1 MKWIK
6 KYETFTNDNNRDSSS
21 IDYLPKFNPAIKQE
35 ATEFVE
41 SLLKSD
47 YDKLFKLVGMEM
59 PEVGSSEM
67 DELFDEVREK
77 AIEYY
82 VNNPEAIGKE
92 IELKSFK
99 VNGGDGASRTNNIGG
114 TSFAN
119 SIRIGESKS
128 ESDFDTTISITDDE
142 MNLFNIPGSLQDLIS
157 NGKISLRNKEVHFNK
172 EDEETLDTLDSFLE
186 IDKSQ
191 L

>member
-6 KYETFTNDNNRDSSS
+6 KYENFTNDNNRDSSS
-21 IDYLPKFNPAIKQE
+21 IDYLPKFNPVIRQK
-35 ATEFVE
+35 ATEFVD

-59 PEVGSSEM
+59 PEVGSNEM

-92 IELKSFK
+92 IELKTFK
-99 VNGGDGASRTNNIGG
+99 INGGDGTPRTNNIGG
-114 TSFAN
+114 TSHAN

-128 ESDFDTTISITDDE
+128 ENDFDTIISITDDE
-142 MNLFNIPGSLQDLIS
+142 MNLFSRPGLLQDLIS

-172 EDEETLDTLDSFLE
+172 EDKETLDTLDSYLE

>member
-21 IDYLPKFNPAIKQE
+21 IDYLPKFNPATKQE
-35 ATEFVE
+35 ATEFVD

-92 IELKSFK
+92 IELKTFK
-99 VNGGDGASRTNNIGG
+99 VNGGDGAPRTNNIGG
-114 TSFAN
+114 TSQSN

-128 ESDFDTTISITDDE
+128 ESNFDTTINITDDE
-142 MNLFNIPGSLQDLIS
+142 MSLFNRPGSLQDLIS

-172 EDEETLDTLDSFLE
+172 DDEETLDTLDSYLE
-186 IDKSQ
+186 IDKN
-191 L
+191 LL